1 MHTSMMEKKE
11 KEKSEQA
18 KEREKSTRFRLFSLL
33 TVINCPP
40 NCQLSLL
47 RKMAFIEQQ

>member
-1 MHTSMMEKKE
+1 MHTSMMEKK
-11 KEKSEQA
+11 KK
-18 KEREKSTRFRLFSLL
+18 KRVNKPKREKSTRLKLFSLL

-47 RKMAFIEQQ
+47 RKMALIEQQ